1 MMRLAMTEDEHIG
14 SLKAKHARLDRE
26 LREEQLRPMPDS
38 VVIASLKRE
47 KLKLKDEMARLEG

>member
-1 MMRLAMTEDEHIG
+1 MTEDERIG
-14 SLKAKHARLDRE
+14 SLKAKHARLDQE

-38 VVIASLKRE
+38 AIIASLKRE